1 MTAGAGFVTGAV
13 NLGTSTGTNP
23 PAGIGNID
31 QTNKTKMKMNSDYII
46 GDDYQDPKHGC
57 LAVIV
62 AILCTVAMCLL
73 FSGCKTVGTVS
84 EKVNI
89 RDSVVY
95 NYRDSVAIHWID
107 SIRYVGQHTVKDDS
121 TNLVISFGNGGGTYN
136 AKTGEATNVTAV
148 QQTDT
153 HHEQRDSTAF
163 WRSQYR
169 DELAKTDSLTQQV
182 SDYQYRLDEERK
194 RARSGYDRFC
204 SWFFWIVVV
213 LLLAVGGFWICDKIP
228 ACKPYTTAIKM
239 FFKII

>member
-1 MTAGAGFVTGAV
+1 MTAGAGFVTGEV

-23 PAGIGNID
+23 PAGIINTD
-31 QTNKTKMKMNSDYII
+31 QTNKTKMKMNFNKDAIVYCIVQGLGALLI
-46 GDDYQDPKHGC
+46 LWLC
-57 LAVIV
+57 LHLV
-62 AILCTVAMCLL
+62 
-73 FSGCKTVGTVS
+73 GCKTVGTVS
-84 EKVNI
+84 ENVNI

-107 SIRYVGQHTVKDDS
+107 SIRFVGQHTVRDDS
-121 TNLVISFGNGGGTYN
+121 TNLVISFGNSGGTYN

-163 WRSQYR
+163 YRSQYR
-169 DELAKTDSLTQQV
+169 DEVAKSDSLTQQV

-204 SWFFWIVVV
+204 SWWFWITAVV
-213 LLLAVGGFWICDKIP
+213 LLAVVAFWVCDKIP
-228 ACKPYTTAIKM
+228 ATKPYTTIIKG
-239 FFKII
+239 FLKIL